1 MKAYLK
7 NYRQAPRKVR
17 LVANLI
23 KGKHVS
29 IAALELKH
37 LVKRG
42 ALPMEKLL
50 ASAVANAKMG
60 GADVENLFV
69 KEVRVDKGVV
79 MKRQMPRAFGRAA
92 PIHKHNSHVILVL
105 AEKSGKTAKKEEK
118 AAVVAEKPVKK
129 EAKVKPVKAKA
140 APKKAKSAT
149 K

>member
-23 KGKHVS
+23 KGKSVA
-29 IAALELKH
+29 IADLELKH
-37 LVKRG
+37 LAKRA

-50 ASAVANAKMG
+50 ASAVANAKVG
-60 GADVENLFV
+60 GANVENLFV
-69 KEVRVDKGVV
+69 KEVRVDKGIV

-105 AEKSGKTAKKEEK
+105 EEKGAKASKKEEK
-118 AAVVAEKPVKK
+118 AVAVTK
-129 EAKVKPVKAKA
+129 EAKVKPAKAKA
-140 APKKAKSAT
+140 APKKAKTA
-149 K
+149 KK